1 MWNYRTLENRM
12 KPVIFLLWIVRLF
25 APKYYGIHESNKG
38 DPIHVI
44 EFRKS
49 MSKRI
54 FSDDMYEDFRITYL
68 TKDGRMFTVSESC
81 FYKFY
86 GRKP

>member
-1 MWNYRTLENRM
+1 MWNYRTLENSM
-12 KPVIFLLWIVRLF
+12 KPVVFLLWVVRLF
-25 APKYYGIHESNKG
+25 APKYYGIHSCNKRE
-38 DPIHVI
+38 PVHVI

-49 MSKRI
+49 MRKMP
-54 FSDDMYEDFRITYL
+54 FSGREYEDFRITYL
-68 TKDGRMFTVSESC
+68 TKDGRMFTEPESC